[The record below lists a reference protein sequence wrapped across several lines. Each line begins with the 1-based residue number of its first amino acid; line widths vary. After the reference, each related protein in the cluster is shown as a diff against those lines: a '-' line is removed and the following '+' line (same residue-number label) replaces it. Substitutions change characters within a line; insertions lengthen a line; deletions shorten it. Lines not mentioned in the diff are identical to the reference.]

1 MATRGNLTGLL
12 AEMAAIPGVGE
23 DAALA
28 VARARGGTLAS
39 IPAVQN
45 LTDSHWLSAAVGID
59 RARLISD
66 ALVSSALGDRFS
78 IPLGPEGGMR
88 AFQQARRKAVDEALE
103 SGATIDEAARI
114 AGVDR
119 STVIR
124 AKARIRDDRQGRL
137 L

>member
-1 MATRGNLTGLL
+1 MSGHAELTGLL
-12 AEMAAIPGVGE
+12 ADIAAVAGN

-28 VARARGGTLAS
+28 VARARGGTLAF
-39 IPAVQN
+39 IPAAQN
-45 LTDSHWLSAAVGID
+45 LTDAHWLAVAVGID
-59 RARLISD
+59 KARLIAD
-66 ALVSSALGDRFS
+66 ALVSAALGDRFLV
-78 IPLGPEGGMR
+78 PLGPEGGLR
-88 AFQQARRKAVDEALE
+88 AYLRARARAVTEALE

-124 AKARIRDDRQGRL
+124 AKRRVRDDRQGQL